1 MFNQTSC
8 YSLKAW
14 LRFKFVQIMI
24 SRVGWGNNQVYVDIF
39 GENISEFSKKQ
50 IKLEKDETCVLASAE
65 SVDSSLFNILPN
77 AKTTNG

>member
-1 MFNQTSC
+1 ME
-8 YSLKAW
+8 
-14 LRFKFVQIMI
+14 
-24 SRVGWGNNQVYVDIF
+24 IF
-39 GENISEFSKKQ
+39 GENILEFSKKQ